1 MVIPI
6 RISISQL
13 RQRSIALLPD
23 SNYSILLLL
32 LCSFYIKMEFET
44 YTLQNGIRLVHKRVD
59 SPVAHCGI
67 IIETGSRDEKDN
79 EHGLAHLVEHLLFKG
94 TAKRRAYHILSRMED
109 VGSEINAYTTKEET
123 CVYSTFFKDY
133 YSRALE
139 LMGDIIFNSV
149 YPAREMEKEK
159 DVILDEINSCKDS
172 PYDLIFDEFEELAYD
187 GNSIGHSILG
197 EEKYLKSFTRE
208 DILRFIRNNYHTDEM
223 VVSSV
228 GSIRF
233 DKLVKLSERFFGT
246 QPAKRQKGERTF
258 KENYRAFNKTI
269 EKKTYQV
276 HCVMGNLAYNV
287 KDEKRYALYLLNNL
301 LGGPGLNS
309 RLNMSLREKS
319 GYAYNV
325 DSTYNAYSDTGI
337 INIYF
342 GTDKTDLKKSIRIV
356 DRELN
361 LLKNKPLSRLQL
373 VKAKKQLTGH
383 IAISSEINENLMFS
397 MGKSM
402 LIFNR
407 VDTLRIITEK
417 IESMTADLLMEV
429 ANEVF
434 DPEKMSYLIYV

>member
-1 MVIPI
+1 
-6 RISISQL
+6 
-13 RQRSIALLPD
+13 
-23 SNYSILLLL
+23 
-32 LCSFYIKMEFET
+32 MEFEIH
-44 YTLQNGIRLVHKRVD
+44 TLKNGIKLVHKRVD

-67 IIETGSRDEKDN
+67 IIETGSRDEKEN
-79 EHGLAHLVEHLLFKG
+79 EHGMAHLVEHMLFKG
-94 TAKRRAYHILSRMED
+94 TSKRRAYHILSRMED

-139 LMGDIIFNSV
+139 LMSDIIFNSA
-149 YPAREMEKEK
+149 YPAREIEKEK
-159 DVILDEINSCKDS
+159 DVIIDEINSCKDS
-172 PYDLIFDEFEELAYD
+172 PYELIFDEFEELALD

-197 EEKYLKSFTRE
+197 EEKYLKSFSRD
-208 DILRFIRNNYHTDEM
+208 DILRFVSKNYHTDEM
-223 VVSSV
+223 VISSV
-228 GSIRF
+228 GSIPF
-233 DKLVKLSERFFGT
+233 EKLVKQCERYFGDR
-246 QPAKRQKGERTF
+246 PAKWQKGLRTF
-258 KENYRAFNKTI
+258 KENYKAFNKTV

-342 GTDKTDLKKSIRIV
+342 GTDKTDLKKSIKIV

-361 LLKNKPLSRLQL
+361 RLKNQPLSRQQL
-373 VKAKKQLTGH
+373 IKAKKQLTGH

-397 MGKSM
+397 IGKSM
-402 LIFNR
+402 LIFNK
-407 VDTLRIITEK
+407 VDTLKTITEK
-417 IESMTADLLMEV
+417 IESMTSDLLNEV
-429 ANEVF
+429 ANEIF
-434 DPEKMSYLIYV
+434 NPEKISYLIYM